1 MANILMIPASGSI
14 IFDSQLANSS
24 VISSLTGAPR
34 LSYDNAGGLNITSY
48 TTGLSA
54 RNRLSI
60 DGNYGRLLNVSD
72 SSTGIIFSVNDAAG
86 LPVIEVQSN
95 LTDIITMGTYGNNTL
110 VVNDT
115 RVGIG
120 TATPSE
126 ALTVS
131 GNIRN
136 TALILTSGFASTGIA
151 PATIGASGVSGQIA
165 FSSTF
170 LYRHNGTNWQR
181 TGIGFANW

>member
-14 IFDSQLANSS
+14 IFDSQSANSS
-24 VISSLTGAPR
+24 AISSLTGAPR

-95 LTDIITMGTYGNNTL
+95 LTDIITMGTYGNNTF
-110 VVNDT
+110 VINDT
-115 RVGIG
+115 RIGIG
-120 TATPSE
+120 TATPTE
-126 ALTVS
+126 ALSVI

-136 TALILTSGFASTGIA
+136 SALFSTSGFASTGIV
-151 PATIGASGVSGQIA
+151 PATIGASGVSGQMA
-165 FSSTF
+165 FSANF

-181 TGIGFANW
+181 TGISFANW